1 MPEPP
6 PPPRSSSRPSGG
18 DAAFTPH
25 VTAKLGV
32 CLEKSVRES
41 GCVHSAALRFLWGH
55 EMHPC
60 RASGSPRAFPLHKG
74 VNRASFRHPTVGTIW
89 VVPRAFHFFIINDAS
104 VASLDR
110 FLGAP
115 MYTFLL
121 GIYTSG
127 CKLVEYMT
135 IIKSSPPS
143 PNQSVVDT
151 IEQGGCLQCRIMTSI
166 PGLYPTA
173 SSSKPSPPILTT
185 ADVYRNLH
193 LWMHKSLSP
202 G

>member
-1 MPEPP
+1 M
-6 PPPRSSSRPSGG
+6 
-18 DAAFTPH
+18 
-25 VTAKLGV
+25 
-32 CLEKSVRES
+32 EKSVRDS
-41 GCVHSAALRFLWGH
+41 GRAHSAALRFPWGH

-89 VVPRAFHFFIINDAS
+89 VVPRTFHFFFIINDAS

-135 IIKSSPPS
+135 IIKSP
-143 PNQSVVDT
+143 
-151 IEQGGCLQCRIMTSI
+151 
-166 PGLYPTA
+166 
-173 SSSKPSPPILTT
+173 PPI
-185 ADVYRNLH
+185 NL
-193 LWMHKSLSP
+193 
-202 G
+202 